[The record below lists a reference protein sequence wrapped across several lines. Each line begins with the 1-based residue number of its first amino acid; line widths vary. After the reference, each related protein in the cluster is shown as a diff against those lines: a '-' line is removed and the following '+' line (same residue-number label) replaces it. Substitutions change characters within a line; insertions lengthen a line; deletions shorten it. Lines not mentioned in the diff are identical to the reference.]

1 MINFLS
7 TDSKLEHYTSS
18 LKRSIRRKETDVKSL
33 KQVLH
38 GVLPLIR
45 VQHILPKECNVL
57 KAAIQQGLLQKEMP
71 LDIGEGERQQR
82 SSWIRMQDDRK
93 YVKPRLFAAYVDE
106 AKVRPCRLGL
116 ARGGGISVQKVC
128 RIF

>member
-1 MINFLS
+1 M
-7 TDSKLEHYTSS
+7 
-18 LKRSIRRKETDVKSL
+18 
-33 KQVLH
+33 
-38 GVLPLIR
+38 LPLIR
-45 VQHILPKECNVL
+45 VQHILPKDSNVL

-106 AKVRPCRLGL
+106 AKVKLGVDEGR
-116 ARGGGISVQKVC
+116 A
-128 RIF
+128 F